1 MESLCIYGL
10 VIANGIDQR
19 SVHHRYP
26 WHTEG
31 RLHYAKPTVSAASR
45 TGEAENWTDE
55 EYGD

>member
-26 WHTEG
+26 WHTTWKAACILRASPTIHGWSMVDVEG
-31 RLHYAKPTVSAASR
+31 AHLC
-45 TGEAENWTDE
+45 G
-55 EYGD
+55 